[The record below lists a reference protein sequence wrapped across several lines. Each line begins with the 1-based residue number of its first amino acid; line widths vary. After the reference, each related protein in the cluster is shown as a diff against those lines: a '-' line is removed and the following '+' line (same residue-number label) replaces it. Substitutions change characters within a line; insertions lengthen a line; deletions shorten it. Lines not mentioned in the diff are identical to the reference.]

1 MLTHSQMALA
11 VDVDPTWIGF
21 GGVHGGLLTALLM
34 RGATPDGSTPLA
46 VTAHMYRPVA
56 PGRIEVEA
64 GPRNG
69 GRTGSV
75 QTWIGD
81 RATALV
87 RVATDADGP
96 RREPIRRAAPAPAPL
111 DCPRF
116 DLPPE
121 FVPFAQHLEIRP
133 IDDARPL
140 AGGTE
145 PGYDV
150 WIRLIEQHGLTP
162 AEQAVVLLD
171 ALPPGLFAVRTTP
184 VLIPTA
190 EFTVHLAPFA
200 ASPWYRLRHRT
211 TWATDDLC
219 VDETELFTDS
229 GELAAQARQLRRITQ
244 PRD

>member
-1 MLTHSQMALA
+1 MLTHSQTGLE

-21 GGVHGGLLTALLM
+21 GGVHGGF
-34 RGATPDGSTPLA
+34 S
-46 VTAHMYRPVA
+46 
-56 PGRIEVEA
+56 
-64 GPRNG
+64 PRSSCAARR
-69 GRTGSV
+69 RTGPFRSRSPRTCTGRSRPAV
-75 QTWIGD
+75 SRSRPG
-81 RATALV
+81 RATAV
-87 RVATDADGP
+87 GPAACRPRSVTAPRPSSGWFPTVKGHGRHRSDAP
-96 RREPIRRAAPAPAPL
+96 SLAPAPL

-150 WIRLIEQHGLTP
+150 WIRLIEPDGSHPRRAGRDP
-162 AEQAVVLLD
+162 ARCSAARVVRR
-171 ALPPGLFAVRTTP
+171 PNQP

-200 ASPWYRLRHRT
+200 RVPGTGCGTAPPGRQRTSAWTKPNCSPY
-211 TWATDDLC
+211 A
-219 VDETELFTDS
+219 